1 MGTADQCRQ
10 RHAGSGLP
18 PERRGLITSFAAVC
32 GLLLFVV
39 PMYGQAVLYNNGPDA
54 EVGYYRINFGATTI
68 DSFEL
73 SEEATLSNVT
83 LTIYDVDDRNI
94 PKYLLWTI
102 TTKPSGG
109 TVLGSGF
116 VGLSRLQDPYLTK
129 FLFFAWK
136 VGFEI
141 PKLTIP
147 GGTYYIQLQDVVTQW
162 NSQAFWAVSSG
173 PSLAYHGEVG
183 PSESAAAQLAPV
195 ASESFAILGEWT
207 GMQH

>member
-1 MGTADQCRQ
+1 MEIQDQ
-10 RHAGSGLP
+10 S
-18 PERRGLITSFAAVC
+18 ERRSRYCSARWGLATLFAVVCNVLLLALPVC
-32 GLLLFVV
+32 G
-39 PMYGQAVLYNNGPDA
+39 QTVLYDNGPDA

-73 SEEATLSNVT
+73 SAEATLSNVT

-102 TTKPSGG
+102 TTEPSGG

-162 NSQAFWAVSSG
+162 DSQAFWAVSSG
-173 PSLAYHGEVG
+173 PSAAYHSEVG
-183 PSESAAAQLAPV
+183 PNQYGTAQLAPV
-195 ASESFAILGEWT
+195 ASESFAVLGEWT
-207 GMQH
+207 GTKH